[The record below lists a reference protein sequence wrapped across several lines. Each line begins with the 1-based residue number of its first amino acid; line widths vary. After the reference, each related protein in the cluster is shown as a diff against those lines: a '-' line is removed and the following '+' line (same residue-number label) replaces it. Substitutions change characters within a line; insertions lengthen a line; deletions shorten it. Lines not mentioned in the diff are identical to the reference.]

1 MKSTMKWGVIRS
13 IEVQYGTAKPQVVQ
27 MVDPDTITDSKHE
40 AIYSALDNGKLTR
53 VLHVY

>member
-13 IEVQYGTAKPQVVQ
+13 IEVQYGTAKPSPVP